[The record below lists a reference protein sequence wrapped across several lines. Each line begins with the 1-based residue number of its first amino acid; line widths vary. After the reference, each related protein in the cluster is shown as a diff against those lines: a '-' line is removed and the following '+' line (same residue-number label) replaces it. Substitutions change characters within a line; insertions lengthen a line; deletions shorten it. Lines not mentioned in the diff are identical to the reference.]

1 MKVKYHLWVNFD
13 VFGKIGWK
21 FYVLVSGVVYC
32 NNNNNLMLKLCEV
45 VSVTKNPYHAR
56 PLPHIIGS
64 KEWNE
69 DDRVGL
75 GTEDE
80 IKGNC

>member
-1 MKVKYHLWVNFD
+1 VKWSL
-13 VFGKIGWK
+13 
-21 FYVLVSGVVYC
+21 L
-32 NNNNNLMLKLCEV
+32 
-45 VSVTKNPYHAR
+45 SVTKNPYHAR

-80 IKGNC
+80 IKGKRVIVNKLKTTQSRKQLTDD

>member
-1 MKVKYHLWVNFD
+1 MLC
-13 VFGKIGWK
+13 G
-21 FYVLVSGVVYC
+21 VLYC
-32 NNNNNLMLKLCEV
+32 HNNNLMLKFCEV

-80 IKGNC
+80 IKGKKLLRN

>member
-1 MKVKYHLWVNFD
+1 
-13 VFGKIGWK
+13 
-21 FYVLVSGVVYC
+21 
-32 NNNNNLMLKLCEV
+32 MLKFCEV
-45 VSVTKNPYHAR
+45 FSVTKNPYHAR
-56 PLPHIIGS
+56 PLPYIIGS

-80 IKGNC
+80 IKGKRVIVNKLKTTQSRKQLTDD

>member
-1 MKVKYHLWVNFD
+1 
-13 VFGKIGWK
+13 
-21 FYVLVSGVVYC
+21 
-32 NNNNNLMLKLCEV
+32 MLKFCEV

-80 IKGNC
+80 IKGKKLLRN